1 LEGVEQEARVGSR
14 TVLDVL
20 NAEQELLNSRVSL
33 VQAQR
38 DEVLASFQLLSAVG
52 KLQARELG
60 LPVEL
65 YDPAVNLD
73 ATRDRW
79 SGNDIPGETAK
90 R

>member
-1 LEGVEQEARVGSR
+1 VEQEARVGSR

-38 DEVLASFQLLSAVG
+38 DEVLAAFQLLSAVG
-52 KLQARELG
+52 KLRASELG
-60 LPVEL
+60 LPVEI
-65 YDPAVNLD
+65 YDPAANLN

-79 SGNDIPGETAK
+79 RGNDIPGEMP
-90 R
+90 RR